1 MKNQNKFDSKGGGKV
16 EGEKEVKVIQG
27 KHGIIEMV
35 FPKRE
40 PTAEEMDAL
49 YKELAA
55 IMVECE
61 NMKTPTE

>member
-1 MKNQNKFDSKGGGKV
+1 M